1 MRLKLKNAKKLLKEK
16 EEAAETH
23 PIADLNV
30 VAGLR
35 TKDQR
40 DNHPDLQVINPAVWR
55 DFYLM
60 LSAPI
65 RYFTAVALQHWY
77 VLNLFNNYSNTCA
90 NPSFAIR

>member
-40 DNHPDLQVINPAVWR
+40 DNHPDLQVINPTVWR

-60 LSAPI
+60 LSAL
-65 RYFTAVALQHWY
+65 RYSTAVALQHWY

>member
-1 MRLKLKNAKKLLKEK
+1 MRQKLKNAKKLLKEK

-60 LSAPI
+60 LSAL
-65 RYFTAVALQHWY
+65 RYSTAVALQHWY